1 MLLNEKSILMLQFE
15 KMLPAQFIE
24 LHSSIQEEHSP
35 NFQLIWPTVITDPE
49 FTYVSII
56 APHVRIQLDDHS
68 CQHYCLHFQSTF
80 LETAYDI
87 NPKTNSLRVL
97 ASSNALNILVLLPSL
112 ANQFNKQWQVNIS
125 CAITSLLG
133 EMLDRFPE
141 KQKPEPVLPKKY
153 HSDDG
158 LKSARA
164 ILYATRYMK
173 KHMSNPQ
180 LSLQNVADA
189 IGYNSNYFCQEF
201 SKIFSVSPIRFLN
214 HLRVLRTLQLLEQ
227 SELSV
232 NTICTLVGFTNPSR
246 LSSMVKAASG
256 MTPLKFRRSKKMQS
270 I

>member
-1 MLLNEKSILMLQFE
+1 MLVNEKSIMMLQFE
-15 KMLPAQFIE
+15 KTLPAQFIE
-24 LHSSIQEEHSP
+24 FHSSIQEEDSP
-35 NFQLIWPTVITDPE
+35 NFQLIWPAVTSDQEVTH
-49 FTYVSII
+49 VSIV
-56 APHVRIQLDDHS
+56 APHVRIRLEDFS
-68 CQHYCLHFQSTF
+68 CQHYCIRFQSAF
-80 LETAYDI
+80 LEAACGI
-87 NPKTNSLRVL
+87 MPRTNVLRIL
-97 ASSNALNILVLLPSL
+97 ASSNAQNTLSLLFSLV
-112 ANQFNKQWQVNIS
+112 NQFNKQWHVSIS

-133 EMLDRFPE
+133 ELLDQLPE
-141 KQKPEPVLPKKY
+141 KQKTEPALPKK
-153 HSDDG
+153 SQSDG

-180 LSLQNVADA
+180 LSLQNIANA

-214 HLRVLRTLQLLEQ
+214 HLRVHRTLQLLEQ

-232 NTICTLVGFTNPSR
+232 NTICSLVGFTNPSR